1 MRLIS
6 DFLRRKFEALLLYLA
21 AWLLDRAVE
30 RSAVI
35 TRLDNNF
42 LFEVVFELGQIAS
55 RVSSAYSKN

>member
-1 MRLIS
+1 MRLIF
-6 DFLRRKFEALLLYLA
+6 DFLRRKFEVLLLYLA

-42 LFEVVFELGQIAS
+42 LFEVVFELRQIAS
-55 RVSSAYSKN
+55 RVSSGYSEN